1 MLIQAKKSREDYF
14 ESRASCSDIETRQ
27 KEWKHLWGMQLPSK
41 IKVFCWRLALNSVPT
56 GKVLKSGNLATTAEC
71 KICGAGEDS
80 WEHALLHCTMSRCVW
95 ALVDEEI
102 TELLATL
109 RISDPKHW
117 VLFMCCNIPQVEAIK
132 ILVTCWAIWHDRR
145 KAIHEGVFQSPLSI
159 MAKVNQ
165 LIQELETI
173 NGIKPEGMKKFQTK
187 QKSQRWLAPEQGL
200 YKINTDA
207 AVDRVG
213 SKGAIAAVCR
223 GNQGEFIAASA
234 MVIPNIIEP
243 ETLEVMA
250 CLEALALAQDC
261 AIRRI
266 KVASDCLGVVKNIME
281 MNRCAYMMILQDI
294 HQRSKTFDCV
304 RFAHEG
310 RDFNKEAYYLAKHA
324 CQFGAG
330 RHVWL
335 GSPPV
340 FMDVNVLH

>member
-1 MLIQAKKSREDYF
+1 ML
-14 ESRASCSDIETRQ
+14 AS
-27 KEWKHLWGMQLPSK
+27 
-41 IKVFCWRLALNSVPT
+41 ALNSIPT
-56 GKVLKSGNLATTAEC
+56 GKVLKSRNLATTAEC
-71 KICGAGEDS
+71 KICGVGEDS
-80 WEHALLHCTMSRCVW
+80 WEHALLHCTVSRCVW

-109 RISDPKHW
+109 RISDPKHCA
-117 VLFMCCNIPQVEAIK
+117 LFMCCNIPQVEGIK
-132 ILVTCWAIWHDRR
+132 ILATCWAIWHARR

-234 MVIPNIIEP
+234 MVIPNITEP
-243 ETLEVMA
+243 ETLEAMA

-266 KVASDCLGVVKNIME
+266 KVASDCLGVVKNIKE
-281 MNRCAYMMILQDI
+281 MTRWAYMMILQDI
-294 HQRSKTFDCV
+294 HRRSKTFDCV

-310 RDFNKEAYYLAKHA
+310 RDFNRKAHYLTKHA

-330 RHVWL
+330 RHVRL
-335 GSPPV
+335 GFPPV